1 MDPEDW
7 QIAGT
12 LATQR
17 IIVLRASPTGGAT
30 AEFVHDSLVKQWP
43 TLADHLEEHRDF
55 LEWRDDVRRRLKSWD
70 DTDHEPSQLL
80 GGRHLWLGLELLR
93 QPACDV
99 SERERKYLLVSQ
111 QRQQAVRHFAGHV
124 FISYVREDSRNVD
137 QLQRLLEVA
146 GIPVWRDTA
155 DLWPG
160 EDWRVKIRR
169 AIMDNALVF
178 LACFSVASLARGRSF
193 QNEELVLA
201 IEQLRLRRPED
212 PWLIP
217 IRFDECEIPDRD
229 IGGGRSLTSIQRAD
243 LFGEHY
249 AEDAERII
257 TAILRILGR
266 NSDVADNSSP
276 ADRYNSR

>member
-1 MDPEDW
+1 
-7 QIAGT
+7 
-12 LATQR
+12 
-17 IIVLRASPTGGAT
+17 
-30 AEFVHDSLVKQWP
+30 
-43 TLADHLEEHRDF
+43 
-55 LEWRDDVRRRLKSWD
+55 
-70 DTDHEPSQLL
+70 
-80 GGRHLWLGLELLR
+80 
-93 QPACDV
+93 
-99 SERERKYLLVSQ
+99 
-111 QRQQAVRHFAGHV
+111 
-124 FISYVREDSRNVD
+124 
-137 QLQRLLEVA
+137 
-146 GIPVWRDTA
+146 
-155 DLWPG
+155 
-160 EDWRVKIRR
+160 
-169 AIMDNALVF
+169 MDNALVF